1 NGLKLADLK
10 NKDGVLD
17 PRDLYDASKF
27 EKKEL
32 TGLHKN
38 YAFSLRYTDDDH
50 KDFLLESNKV
60 GVSHVASFKGAW
72 VKIHNG
78 VPVLAEYEVDNGNHQ
93 DDDDK
98 MKELIN
104 QAQIFN
110 LEDTEDFATSNEGV
124 STSTVSVIAG
134 EGVITITNAAGKKVS
149 VSNIL
154 GQTVA
159 TQTISSDNVTIS
171 APAGIVVVSVDGE
184 EAVKAIVK

>member
-1 NGLKLADLK
+1 
-10 NKDGVLD
+10 
-17 PRDLYDASKF
+17 
-27 EKKEL
+27 
-32 TGLHKN
+32 
-38 YAFSLRYTDDDH
+38 
-50 KDFLLESNKV
+50 
-60 GVSHVASFKGAW
+60 